1 MEPKVRQFSPPELE
15 KQQTMDQPARSAGAG
30 EVSNGLAPRTTLERI
45 PTYLQPPI
53 SLRERLRHF
62 TFAWYTVT

>member
-1 MEPKVRQFSPPELE
+1 MEPQVRQFSPQEKKKLTTDLPNGSTEVGELTRE
-15 KQQTMDQPARSAGAG
+15 PTPRAG
-30 EVSNGLAPRTTLERI
+30 LERI